1 MKASI
6 LLLAASAGIAL
17 AQPTSLAE
25 RDHTESPVCPWYS
38 DDNPLQPTAACCYNM
53 PWTSE
58 HLPYKVCMAPS
69 SAQNTADFEE
79 SCRKIKADS
88 RPVCCP
94 SSLITD
100 DESENKGDD
109 LLCTKPKTVN

>member
-38 DDNPLQPTAACCYNM
+38 DDNPFQPTAACCYNM

-58 HLPYKVCMAPS
+58 RLPYKVCMA
-69 SAQNTADFEE
+69 
-79 SCRKIKADS
+79 RKIM
-88 RPVCCP
+88 P
-94 SSLITD
+94 
-100 DESENKGDD
+100 
-109 LLCTKPKTVN
+109 